1 MVKIKLSYIISG
13 ISFLLFLIILF
24 FIQKREGKL
33 IVKEEEIEKLIHEE
47 EIIEGKKVKESWM
60 GVYVRGEKIGYVET
74 REIEKLSGFE
84 INQRMIIQAI
94 MLGEKKRVTAQTI
107 VNTDKD
113 FRLNNFDFF
122 LFSPDQ
128 EMKLRGERIGTK
140 LKIYY
145 KERIEEIEL
154 GEVAFLPVTLEA
166 FLKEK
171 KIKEG
176 ERISFRMFDP
186 SVKQV
191 ADAILFYKGKEKI
204 NYKNKKI
211 ETDVYEYEFAGIK
224 QRLYLKDG
232 EIIKEELPFDM
243 VLLKEEKEEAVKIS
257 ERPVDILFKYAVKP
271 KGKRISL
278 SAKKIIYKLSNIDPS
293 ILDLEFGN
301 QKLIEKSKDYA
312 IIEIEKPDIEEIKDL
327 NINEELKKYLKPS
340 LFIQSDNSEI
350 RDSAI
355 KWAKGE
361 NYTQKSKNLMY
372 KVFNYLTKEPSVT
385 IPSAI
390 EVLHNKK
397 GDCNEHSILYASL
410 LRAIGIPSEIVV
422 GLIYQEGYFWY
433 HAWNAVYLNKWIFV
447 DPTYFEFP
455 ASCLHIMLKMGE
467 IEKQAEVAGIV
478 GKIEIEVI
486 EVSEGS

>member
-1 MVKIKLSYIISG
+1 
-13 ISFLLFLIILF
+13 
-24 FIQKREGKL
+24 
-33 IVKEEEIEKLIHEE
+33 
-47 EIIEGKKVKESWM
+47 
-60 GVYVRGEKIGYVET
+60 
-74 REIEKLSGFE
+74 
-84 INQRMIIQAI
+84 
-94 MLGEKKRVTAQTI
+94 
-107 VNTDKD
+107 
-113 FRLNNFDFF
+113 
-122 LFSPDQ
+122 
-128 EMKLRGERIGTK
+128 EMKLKGEIIGTK
-140 LKIYY
+140 LKLYY
-145 KERIEEIEL
+145 KERVEEIEL

-176 ERISFRMFDP
+176 EKISFRMFDP

-204 NYKNKKI
+204 DYKNKKI

-224 QRLYLKDG
+224 QRIYLKDN

-243 VLLKEEKEEAVKIS
+243 VLLKEEKNEAIKIS
-257 ERPVDILFKYAVKP
+257 EKPIDILFKYAVKP
-271 KGKRISL
+271 KGKKVSL
-278 SAKKIIYKLSNIDPS
+278 MANKIIYKLSNIDPS

-301 QKLIEKSKDYA
+301 QRLIEKGKDYA
-312 IIEIEKPDIEEIKDL
+312 IIEVEKPQIEEVKELI
-327 NINEELKKYLKPS
+327 INEELKDYLKPT
-340 LFIQSDNSEI
+340 LFIQSDNEEI
-350 RDSAI
+350 RDSAL

-361 NYTQKSKNLMY
+361 NYTQKSKNLMH
-372 KVFNYLTKEPSVT
+372 KVFTYLSKEASVT

-397 GDCNEHSILYASL
+397 GDCNEHSILYTSL

-433 HAWNAVYLNKWIFV
+433 HAWNAVYLNKWVFV

-486 EVSEGS
+486 EISEGS

>member
-1 MVKIKLSYIISG
+1 MVRIRLTYIISG
-13 ISFLLFLIILF
+13 ISFFLLLLILF

-33 IVKEEEIEKLIHEE
+33 IIKEEKIEKIPSEE
-47 EIIEGKKVKESWM
+47 EIIEGKKVKEYWM
-60 GVYVRGEKIGYVET
+60 GVYIRSEKIGYVET
-74 REIEKLSGFE
+74 REIEKPGGFE

-113 FRLNNFDFF
+113 FRLVNFDFF

-128 EMKLRGERIGTK
+128 EMKLKGERVGEK
-140 LKIYY
+140 LKLYY
-145 KERIEEIEL
+145 KERVEEIEL

-204 NYKNKKI
+204 NYRNKKI
-211 ETDVYEYEFAGIK
+211 DAQVYEYEFAGIK
-224 QRLYLKDG
+224 QRIYLKDD

-243 VLLKEEKEEAVKIS
+243 VLLKEEKEEALRIS
-257 ERPVDILFKYAVKP
+257 EKPMDILFKYAIKP
-271 KGKRISL
+271 KGKKISL
-278 SAKKIIYKLSNIDPS
+278 NAKRIIYKLSNIDPN

-301 QKLIEKSKDYA
+301 QRIVEKGNDYA
-312 IIEIEKPDIEEIKDL
+312 VIEVEKKEIEDVENL
-327 NINEELKKYLKPS
+327 NINENFESYLKPT
-340 LFIQSDNSEI
+340 LFIQSDNEEI
-350 RDSAI
+350 KDSAI
-355 KWAKGE
+355 KWAKGKNFTE
-361 NYTQKSKNLMY
+361 RAKNLMY
-372 KVFNYLTKEPSVT
+372 KVFNYLSKEASVT

-390 EVLHNKK
+390 EVLHNKR

-455 ASCLHIMLKMGE
+455 ASCLHIMLKTGE
-467 IEKQAEVAGIV
+467 IERQAEVAGVV

>member
-1 MVKIKLSYIISG
+1 MVRIRLTYIISG
-13 ISFLLFLIILF
+13 VSFFLLLLILF
-24 FIQKREGKL
+24 FIQKRESKL
-33 IVKEEEIEKLIHEE
+33 IIKEEEIEKIPLEE
-47 EIIEGKKVKESWM
+47 EIIEGKKVKEYWM
-60 GVYVRGEKIGYVET
+60 GVYIRDEKIGYVET
-74 REIEKLSGFE
+74 REVEKPFGFE
-84 INQRMIIQAI
+84 INQRMVIQAI
-94 MLGEKKRVTAQTI
+94 MLGEKKRISAQTI

-113 FRLNNFDFF
+113 FRLKDFDFF

-128 EMKLRGERIGTK
+128 EMKLKGERIGTK
-140 LKIYY
+140 LKLYY
-145 KERIEEIEL
+145 EERFEEIEL

-176 ERISFRMFDP
+176 ERITFRMFDP

-204 NYKNKKI
+204 NYKGKKI
-211 ETDVYEYEFAGIK
+211 DTQVYEYEFAGIK
-224 QRLYLKDG
+224 QRIYIKDN

-243 VLLKEEKEEAVKIS
+243 VLLKEKKEEAVRIS
-257 ERPVDILFKYAVKP
+257 EKPIDILFKYAVKP
-271 KGKRISL
+271 KGKKISL
-278 SAKKIIYKLSNIDPS
+278 NAKEIVYKISNIDPS

-301 QKLIEKSKDYA
+301 QKLIEKGKDYA
-312 IIEIEKPDIEEIKDL
+312 IIKVERPLLEDVREIKID
-327 NINEELKKYLKPS
+327 EELKKYLKS
-340 LFIQSDNSEI
+340 TLFIQSDNKEI

-355 KWAKGE
+355 RWAKGE
-361 NYTQKSKNLMY
+361 DYTKKSKSLMQ
-372 KVFNYLTKEPSVT
+372 KVFTYLSKEACVT

-390 EVLHNKK
+390 EVLRNKK

-433 HAWNAVYLNKWIFV
+433 HAWNAIYLNKWIFV

-455 ASCLHIMLKMGE
+455 ASCLHIMLKTGE

-486 EVSEGS
+486 EISEGS